1 MTGQGTLITIL
12 CLVLAGRMIRLHR
25 AVGANGVS
33 EPHGAAQRMWR
44 RLVLFRL
51 FVGCFGIALAACT
64 APASPP
70 SPAASQVGAAAR
82 AAADDPPALAQLYD
96 AARREGEVVFEGA
109 QKAEDMQPVID
120 GFAAKYPG
128 VQVSYANR
136 TPGETVERIVAEA
149 AAGRGTI
156 DVSSSPLGTVL
167 PLVDRNL
174 ATTVDWKS
182 LVGNLPDEAPVLRGQ
197 VVTWYHLP
205 SVVAYNTNLVS
216 QADVPRKWEDLLA
229 PRWRGRKMVL
239 DARGVTLFPLP
250 FVWGEQQAFDFI
262 GKLKG
267 QEPILVPRMA
277 VATERVAAG
286 EAPFGTTTLADVFQ
300 YREKGA
306 SMSWAPL
313 SPVMVSV
320 NALFVVERSP
330 HPNAAKLWSA
340 FLLSEEGRQLFEDA
354 TFQAMVFPGTN
365 TRLERALREANVEL
379 WFEDTDAKA
388 RQRAE
393 FQPTMERLLGGLR

>member
-1 MTGQGTLITIL
+1 M
-12 CLVLAGRMIRLHR
+12 
-25 AVGANGVS
+25 
-33 EPHGAAQRMWR
+33 
-44 RLVLFRL
+44 LFRL
-51 FVGCFGIALAACT
+51 LVVCLGIAVAACSAT
-64 APASPP
+64 PTG
-70 SPAASQVGAAAR
+70 PAASQAGAAPVR
-82 AAADDPPALAQLYD
+82 ASAAEDPPALVQLYE

-109 QKAEDMQPVID
+109 QKAEDMQRVID
-120 GFAAKYPG
+120 RFTAKYPG

-136 TPGETVERIVAEA
+136 TPGESVERIVAEA
-149 AAGRGTI
+149 AAGRVTI
-156 DVSSSPLGTVL
+156 DSSSSPLGTVL
-167 PLVDRNL
+167 PLTDRNL
-174 ATTVDWKS
+174 AMKVDWKQ
-182 LVGNLPDEAPVLRGQ
+182 LVPSLPDEAPVLGGQ

-205 SVVAYNTNLVS
+205 SVIAYNTSLVS
-216 QADVPRKWEDLLA
+216 QADVPRQWDDLLA

-262 GKLKG
+262 GKLRA
-267 QEPILVPRMA
+267 QDPILVPRMS

-286 EAPFGTTTLADVFQ
+286 EAPFGTTTMADVFQ

-306 SMSWAPL
+306 PMSWAPL

-320 NALFVVERSP
+320 NALFVAERSP
-330 HPNAAKLWSA
+330 HPNAAKLWGA

-365 TRLERALREANVEL
+365 TVLERALREANVEL